1 MFTSIDKALT
11 AIVMAALYLIN
22 VFGGIELGL
31 AEETVAAII
40 AALTPILVW
49 LVPNRASVAGA

>member
-11 AIVMAALYLIN
+11 AIVMAGLYLIHSLA
-22 VFGGIELGL
+22 GIDIGVSEDV
-31 AEETVAAII
+31 VAAII

-49 LVPNRASVAGA
+49 IVPNRRAA

>member
-11 AIVMAALYLIN
+11 AIVMAVLSLLNAL
-22 VFGGIELGL
+22 GGIEIGL

-40 AALTPILVW
+40 AGLTPILVW
-49 LVPNRASVAGA
+49 LVPNRQPD

>member
-11 AIVMAALYLIN
+11 AIVMAAFYLLN
-22 VFGGIELGL
+22 VLGGIDIGL

-40 AALTPILVW
+40 AGLTPILVW
-49 LVPNRASVAGA
+49 LVPNREPA